1 MEIHENINNNI
12 IAKNNYIVAMI
23 KNNKDI
29 SFLKKGS
36 KIPIIIGKAKFTTGS
51 NKITINSYPF
61 IPIINQSNIIYKI
74 NNITK
79 DDKNHL
85 NDNIIVYINNEEE
98 RKKNILKLNNNN
110 WDYFNELL
118 YPYKNNKSNEIIKKD
133 KTIDLLSFNYENSF
147 IYINQEINQ
156 SERLISINKESNNY
170 LEDSTY
176 NILYILFK
184 KYYLYLKLLNDLS
197 EEYNS
202 KELIEKNINL
212 FELYIKYKK

>member
-1 MEIHENINNNI
+1 M
-12 IAKNNYIVAMI
+12 
-23 KNNKDI
+23 
-29 SFLKKGS
+29 L
-36 KIPIIIGKAKFTTGS
+36 
-51 NKITINSYPF
+51 
-61 IPIINQSNIIYKI
+61 
-74 NNITK
+74 
-79 DDKNHL
+79 
-85 NDNIIVYINNEEE
+85 
-98 RKKNILKLNNNN
+98 
-110 WDYFNELL
+110 
-118 YPYKNNKSNEIIKKD
+118 
-133 KTIDLLSFNYENSF
+133 